1 MTVPEQNTTAGL
13 AQKTVHGFL
22 WAYMSFLGGKGLS
35 FLTTVILARVL
46 LPADFGLVGYCFVV
60 IQYVDILNSAGIDT
74 ALISRREKI
83 EQASNAAFVA
93 NILFGVGCF
102 ILTWV
107 MAPLVA
113 VFFKAPEIV
122 PIFRVLALSVPLTG
136 LGMVPDT
143 LLKREMK
150 FKTLLIS
157 DMSRNFMKGAVSVVL
172 ALLGYG
178 VWSLVWGQLIGVLTG
193 TILSWILAHWHPTWR
208 FDREATHSIV
218 FFSTHIIM
226 LETAGAF
233 RNNVDYLLVGRILGA
248 ASLGYYTMSYRIPE
262 LLIRS
267 LNNVLGNV
275 SLASLAITQTDPQR
289 MRKFYFGYIRFIAM
303 FTFPVSMGLAFT
315 APIFIPL
322 FLSEKWSPA
331 ILPTA
336 LVSIALCITGLGYVP
351 GVLYK
356 AIGRPDI
363 LNKLAI
369 IKMPIAVIILWY
381 GTRWGI
387 VGVAAGQ
394 IVIAL
399 IAVSM
404 DILVA
409 NSVMKYPFSDVVRA
423 VSPSLISTFAMSV
436 VLFLVLQAAPQTGLV
451 QLVLMVALG
460 ALAYFVAFW
469 AISRE
474 TLLQGVDMV
483 RSLFARKKTKLEVV
497 SSD

>member
-1 MTVPEQNTTAGL
+1 MTVPKQNTTSGL
-13 AQKTVHGFL
+13 TQKTVHGFL

-46 LPADFGLVGYCFVV
+46 LPAEFGLVGYCFVV

-83 EQASNAAFVA
+83 EEAANAAFVA
-93 NILFGVGCF
+93 NILFGIGCF
-102 ILTWV
+102 ALTWLI
-107 MAPLVA
+107 APWVA

-122 PIFRVLALSVPLTG
+122 PIFRVIALSVPITG

-150 FKTLLIS
+150 FKTVLIS
-157 DMSRNFMKGAVSVVL
+157 DLGRNFMKGTVSVVL
-172 ALLGYG
+172 AVLGFG
-178 VWSLVWGQLIGVLTG
+178 VWSLVWGQVIGVLTG
-193 TILSWILAHWHPTWR
+193 TLLSWILARWHPTWR
-208 FDREATHSIV
+208 FDRGATRSIV
-218 FFSTHIIM
+218 FFGTHIIM

-248 ASLGYYTMSYRIPE
+248 AALGYYSMAYRIPE

-275 SLASLAITQTDPQR
+275 SLASLAITQSDRQK
-289 MRKFYFGYIRFIAM
+289 MKKFYFGYIRFIAM
-303 FTFPVSMGLAFT
+303 FTFPVAMGLAFT
-315 APIFIPL
+315 ASIFIPL
-322 FLSEKWSPA
+322 FLSEKWGPA
-331 ILPTA
+331 IVPTA
-336 LVSIALCITGLGYVP
+336 LISIALCITGLGYVP

-363 LNKLAI
+363 LNKLAM

-399 IAVSM
+399 ISVSM

-409 NSVMKYPFSDVVRA
+409 NSVMKYPFSDVMEA
-423 VSPSLISTFAMSV
+423 VSPSLISTLSMSM
-436 VLFLVLQAAPQTGLV
+436 VLFLVYQMTPNGGIV
-451 QLVLMVALG
+451 QLIFMVALG
-460 ALAYFVAFW
+460 ALTYFVVFW

-474 TLLQGVDMV
+474 TLLQGVNMV
-483 RSLFARKKTKLEVV
+483 RSLLNRRKTALG
-497 SSD
+497 DQA